1 MMKMSDIEDMVKML
15 ADAPEE
21 QRKKMITERLKMIA
35 GQPEDQR
42 IKSVAGIVLA
52 VSKLKKKRMAGFI
65 NTRTLAMLELP
76 PEEGK
81 VLMVARVKAGKTLP
95 EDVNMKDMKLIHQAT
110 LDWPEQKREMFNK
123 KLQTVFDELGMSV
136 PAM

>member
-1 MMKMSDIEDMVKML
+1 MMNMSDIEDMVKML

-35 GQPEDQR
+35 SQPEEQR

-52 VSKLKKKRMAGFI
+52 TSKLKKKKMAGFI
-65 NTRTLAMLELP
+65 NTRTVAMTELP

-81 VLMVARVKAGKTLP
+81 ALMVARVKAGKTLP

-110 LDWPEQKREMFNK
+110 LDWPEQKREMFSK
-123 KLQTVFDELGMSV
+123 KLQAVFDELGMSV